1 MNQLTLSNRPLTLLI
16 STLCMAMMSLSA
28 WANPGQAPAAQA
40 KTEANPVIRFETS
53 LGGFT
58 VELYPEKA
66 PISVAN
72 FLRYVDSGFY
82 AGTIFH
88 RVISGFMIQGGGFTP
103 DMVKKDTNAP
113 IPLEV
118 GKGLSNLRGTIA
130 MARTSD
136 PNSATSQFFVN
147 VVNNRRLDNLGGGY
161 AVFGKVIEGMDTV
174 DKIRATPT
182 ARKGQYGDVPVE
194 TVLIK
199 SAQRVKAQATPSAA
213 LPAPAPAPAPAP
225 QK

>member
-1 MNQLTLSNRPLTLLI
+1 
-16 STLCMAMMSLSA
+16 MMSLSA
-28 WANPGQAPAAQA
+28 WANPGDAPVAQA
-40 KTEANPVIRFETS
+40 KAESPVVRFETS

-72 FLRYVDSGFY
+72 FLRYVDGGFY

-118 GKGLSNLRGTIA
+118 GKGLSNLRGTLA

-161 AVFGKVIEGMDTV
+161 AVFGKVIEGMEVV

-199 SAQRVKAQATPSAA
+199 SAQRVKANKK
-213 LPAPAPAPAPAP
+213 APTAQPAPAP